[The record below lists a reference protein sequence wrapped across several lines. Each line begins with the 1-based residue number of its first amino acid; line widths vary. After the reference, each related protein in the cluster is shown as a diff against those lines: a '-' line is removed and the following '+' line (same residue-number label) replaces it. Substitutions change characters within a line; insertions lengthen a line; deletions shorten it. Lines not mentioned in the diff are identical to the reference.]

1 MNRAGE
7 QQHLDQA
14 YRHIAELKAHIV
26 RQRAIVKCAL
36 DTGQRSEMAE
46 SLLDALEGSLRIFE
60 KHRIFL
66 LSCNGSSSAPP
77 PSDAVTG
84 RSLSRHNGRGSS

>member
-26 RQRAIVKCAL
+26 RQRAIVNYAL
-36 DTGQRSEMAE
+36 DTGQQSEMAE
-46 SLLDALEGSLRIFE
+46 SMLLALEESLGAFE
-60 KHRIFL
+60 KHRELVLDQFKR
-66 LSCNGSSSAPP
+66 P
-77 PSDAVTG
+77 PSE
-84 RSLSRHNGRGSS
+84 